1 MSTLQSDHPLGA
13 HPGPGRAE
21 TRERLSKAAYDLLV
35 IGGGTLGTSVAWHSA
50 QSGLRVAMV
59 DAGDFADATSSAS
72 SKLAHGGLRY
82 LQTGAVKLVAE
93 NHHERRVPAKDVAPT
108 WSTRSPSTCRS
119 TRAAR
124 TARPSSVRASSR
136 TRCCLPS
143 ATASGDSYPP
153 PGPRPT
159 TPACAPTASMLSRST
174 ATTR

>member
-1 MSTLQSDHPLGA
+1 M
-13 HPGPGRAE
+13 
-21 TRERLSKAAYDLLV
+21 
-35 IGGGTLGTSVAWHSA
+35 
-50 QSGLRVAMV
+50 RVAMV
-59 DAGDFADATSSAS
+59 DAGDFAGAASSAS

-124 TARPSSVRASSR
+124 TARPSSVRGSSR